1 MEGGA
6 EMETGRFIVAV
17 AMAAMIGMVDTPFA
31 QAAPVIRETG
41 KVFIVDQRGERWE
54 VTQAQSLGFDPEGF
68 QYGIGRNAFTPL
80 DDSRIRKGDER
91 IPEWT
96 RVIGV
101 QGGSSPRAYSVPT
114 LWSREIANS
123 SLGGKPVAV
132 GY

>member
-1 MEGGA
+1 MG
-6 EMETGRFIVAV
+6 TGRFIVAF
-17 AMAAMIGMVDTPFA
+17 AMAAMIGMVDAQFA
-31 QAAPVIRETG
+31 QAAPVIRESG
-41 KVFIVDQRGERWE
+41 KVLIVDQRGERWD
-54 VTQAQSLGFDPEGF
+54 VTQAESLGFDPRGF

-101 QGGSSPRAYSVPT
+101 KGGSSQRAYSVPT
-114 LWSREIANS
+114 LWSHEVANS
-123 SLGGKPVAV
+123 NLDGKPVAV

>member
-1 MEGGA
+1 
-6 EMETGRFIVAV
+6 METGRFIVAV
-17 AMAAMIGMVDTPFA
+17 AMAAMIGMVDAPFA
-31 QAAPVIRETG
+31 QAAPVFRENG
-41 KVFIVDQRGERWE
+41 KVLIVDQRGERWD
-54 VTQAQSLGFDPEGF
+54 VTQAESLGFDPRGF

-101 QGGSSPRAYSVPT
+101 KGGSSQRAYSVPT
-114 LWSREIANS
+114 LWSHEVANS
-123 SLGGKPVAV
+123 NLDGKPVTV

>member
-1 MEGGA
+1 M
-6 EMETGRFIVAV
+6 MWMTGE
-17 AMAAMIGMVDTPFA
+17 PSA
-31 QAAPVIRETG
+31 QVAPVIKENGRTF
-41 KVFIVDQRGERWE
+41 VVDQRGERWE

-80 DDSRIRKGDER
+80 DDSRIRGGDER

-101 QGGSSPRAYSVPT
+101 KGGSSPRAYSVPT
-114 LWSREIANS
+114 LRSHEVANS
-123 SLGGKPVAV
+123 NLGGKPVAV

>member
-1 MEGGA
+1 MG
-6 EMETGRFIVAV
+6 TSRFIFTVAV
-17 AMAAMIGMVDTPFA
+17 ASMMWMTGEPSA
-31 QAAPVIRETG
+31 QAAPVIKENGRTF
-41 KVFIVDQRGERWE
+41 VVDQRGERWE

-80 DDSRIRKGDER
+80 DDSRIRGGDER

-101 QGGSSPRAYSVPT
+101 KGGSSPRAYSVPT
-114 LWSREIANS
+114 LWSHEVANS
-123 SLGGKPVAV
+123 NLGGKPVAV